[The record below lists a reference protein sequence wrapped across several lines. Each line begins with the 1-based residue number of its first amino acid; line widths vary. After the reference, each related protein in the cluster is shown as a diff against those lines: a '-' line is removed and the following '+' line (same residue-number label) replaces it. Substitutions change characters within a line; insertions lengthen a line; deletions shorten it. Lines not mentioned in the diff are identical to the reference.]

1 MKKRLLIACLTVIF
15 SVFVLFYASIQKTH
29 SFMLE
34 TDDDTA
40 MKSEQI
46 QPVFWTVKVSS
57 DCDTNVVFTDVE
69 TGEIYT
75 IVYITTG
82 VSEKIK
88 LKKGKW
94 YTVEGE
100 GNLVVS
106 PVNVR
111 IE

>member
-1 MKKRLLIACLTVIF
+1 M
-15 SVFVLFYASIQKTH
+15 
-29 SFMLE
+29 
-34 TDDDTA
+34 
-40 MKSEQI
+40 
-46 QPVFWTVKVSS
+46 TVKVSC

-75 IVYITTG
+75 IGYITTG

-100 GNLVVS
+100 GKLVVS

>member
-1 MKKRLLIACLTVIF
+1 MKKRLLIACLIVIF
-15 SVFVLFYASIQKTH
+15 SVSVLFYASIQKTH
-29 SFMLE
+29 SFILKANDE
-34 TDDDTA
+34 TA

-46 QPVFWTVKVSS
+46 QPVFWTVKVSG

-75 IVYITTG
+75 IGYITTG

-106 PVNVR
+106 LVNVR